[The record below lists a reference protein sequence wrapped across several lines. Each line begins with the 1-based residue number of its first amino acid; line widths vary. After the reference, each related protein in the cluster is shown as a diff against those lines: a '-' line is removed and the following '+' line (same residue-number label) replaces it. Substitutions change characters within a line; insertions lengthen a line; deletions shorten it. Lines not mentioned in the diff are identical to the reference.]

1 MAAEEIGEETGGKG
15 DRRRRGDCRRGRLE
29 ETTDRDGFGV
39 YSRWSCRLGQM

>member
-29 ETTDRDGFGV
+29 ETADRDGFSV
-39 YSRWSCRLGQM
+39 YSWWSCRLGQM